1 MRWLELTEDMEAGLL
16 ALRLLSAVHD
26 GQRFL
31 TDIDSASHQARGRG
45 YGGPA
50 SSVESIEHQ
59 LSLLKMAASGA
70 AVASGEAVDEDR
82 EAFLGL
88 CGGFS
93 AYDTCLCVRL
103 FPLLLVATWTQF
115 FRDDYNLPRHL
126 LVVAGSY
133 NFQRFLILDAHSGEL
148 LACPASTPAPGRTVV
163 PISPRQPLR
172 AQRALPTDLP
182 VEADLLTYLEELSL
196 RVERGVYVAEP
207 LVPLE
212 PSTRG
217 LSVFPQGGARRSHAV
232 TRGFLVTAASIYSPE
247 IGMSVYSIR
256 IKLLAPAEEGGMSA
270 AERGFETAQLST
282 RHWVLTKSSGEQ
294 EFVNGPGVVG
304 RFPLFREG
312 GWREDKQTDA
322 SGRLQRGEQCDGLF
336 VYQSMSGR
344 GTIASFEGEIVM
356 VPGSIDRPTGEEFRI
371 AVARFP
377 IVCQPT
383 EFII

>member
-1 MRWLELTEDMEAGLL
+1 MELSQVRAHGTHAHRRIHTQQAARSPFALESCSHYRSVQLGLGRAARPTLAPLYTRARDTWGRLKTWAAAHLPEASRSIGPPATSEEWSRFMRWLELTEDMEAGLL

-282 RHWVLTKSSGEQ
+282 RHWVLT
-294 EFVNGPGVVG
+294 
-304 RFPLFREG
+304 
-312 GWREDKQTDA
+312 
-322 SGRLQRGEQCDGLF
+322 
-336 VYQSMSGR
+336 
-344 GTIASFEGEIVM
+344 
-356 VPGSIDRPTGEEFRI
+356 
-371 AVARFP
+371 
-377 IVCQPT
+377 
-383 EFII
+383 